1 MILALIG
8 NQNSGKTTLFNRL
21 TGARRQV
28 GNFPGVTVD
37 QALARSRQF
46 PDVEILDLPG
56 IYSLS
61 PYSSEER
68 ISRDALMSGRV
79 DGILNIVD
87 ATNLERNLY
96 LTLQLIDLGLPM
108 TLALNMMDE
117 VEQLGRSIDVAAL
130 EEALGIPV
138 IPIVASNGR
147 GVTEL
152 MRRAHETTQ
161 EKRRPLRP
169 DLCSGPVHRAL
180 HAIAAMIEDHAE
192 RCQVTP
198 RYAATKIIEGDEL
211 LLPRLG
217 LNENELDAC
226 EHIITEMERELGTDR
241 LAALADM
248 RYSFIQPMVAQ
259 VTQQHA
265 DRSEMSSRTARIDRV
280 LTHRI
285 LALPLFILIMSLIF
299 WISFGPI
306 GLSLSDGF
314 ADWIAGL
321 GQKTAAA
328 LTTAEVNPVV
338 VSLVEDGVFGG
349 VGSVLSFL
357 PMILLLFT
365 LLGLLEDSGYMAR
378 IAFFMDRLLQ
388 HIGLSGSSFVPM
400 LLGFGCTVPAVM
412 ATRTLPSRRDR
423 LLTVLLV
430 PFMSCSAKVPVY
442 ALLASVFFPRCQT
455 LVIVGLYALGMLL
468 AVASGLILRNTVFL
482 GDSIPFVLE
491 LPPYRFPSLQSVWRD
506 VAQRAKDFMTRAFTV
521 IFVVTLLIWFLETF
535 DPRLNVAGEGDSIL
549 AALGRLAAPLF
560 APLGFGDWRVV
571 SAVISGFS
579 AKEAVI
585 SALRVATSGMAG
597 GFEEALKSLLT
608 APAAFSLLVFVL
620 LYTPCSAAVAAM
632 AREIRIRF
640 SLPLI
645 VLFQTVYAWVIAFF
659 SYRFALYFADGL
671 YLRGIL
677 TLLLLVAAW
686 LGIFL
691 ASRRR
696 KPNSMNGKA
705 NGK

>member
-37 QALARSRQF
+37 QALGRSRRYA
-46 PDVEILDLPG
+46 DVEILDLPG

-68 ISRDALMSGRV
+68 ISRDALMSGSC

-117 VEQLGRSIDVAAL
+117 VEQMGRSIDVAAL

-138 IPIVASNGR
+138 VPIVASSGR
-147 GVTEL
+147 GVSEL
-152 MRRAHETTQ
+152 MRTARETTLEQ
-161 EKRRPLRP
+161 RRPLRP

-192 RCQVTP
+192 RCRLTP
-198 RYAATKIIEGDEL
+198 RYAATKVIEGDEL

-248 RYSFIQPMVAQ
+248 RYSFIQPTVAQ
-259 VTQQHA
+259 VTQEHA
-265 DRSEMSSRTARIDRV
+265 DRSQMSDRTARIDRV

-285 LALPLFILIMSLIF
+285 LALPLFLIIMALIF
-299 WISFGPI
+299 WISFGPV
-306 GLSLSDGF
+306 GLALSDGF
-314 ADWIAGL
+314 SDWIAAL
-321 GQKTAAA
+321 GAGSAAA
-328 LTTAEVNPVV
+328 LAAADINPVV

-349 VGSVLSFL
+349 VGSVLGFL

-442 ALLASVFFPRCQT
+442 ALMAAVFFPHCQT
-455 LVIVGLYALGMLL
+455 LVIVGLYLLGMLL

-506 VAQRAKDFMTRAFTV
+506 VSQRAKDFMTRAFTV
-521 IFVVTLLIWFLETF
+521 IFVVTLVIWFLETF
-535 DPRLNVAGEGDSIL
+535 DPRLNVAEEGESIL
-549 AALGRLAAPLF
+549 ASLGRLAAPFF

-571 SAVISGFS
+571 SAIISGFS

-585 SALRVATSGMAG
+585 SALRVATSGMTG
-597 GFEEALKSLLT
+597 SFETSLQTLLT
-608 APAAFSLLVFVL
+608 APAAFSLLIFVL

-632 AREIRIRF
+632 AREIQIRF

-645 VLFQTVYAWVIAFF
+645 VLFQTAYAWVIAFF
-659 SYRFALYFADGL
+659 GYRAALHFAAGL
-671 YLRGIL
+671 HLRGL
-677 TLLLLVAAW
+677 LVLLLVVAGW
-686 LGIFL
+686 LLLYL

-696 KPNSMNGKA
+696 KPAAVTVEANSS
-705 NGK
+705 

>member
-1 MILALIG
+1 MILALVG

-37 QALARSRQF
+37 QALGRSRRYA
-46 PDVEILDLPG
+46 DVEILDLPG

-68 ISRDALMSGRV
+68 ISRDALMSGRC

-117 VEQLGRSIDVAAL
+117 VEQQGRSIDVAAL
-130 EEALGIPV
+130 EESLGIPV
-138 IPIVASNGR
+138 VPIVANSGR

-152 MRRAHETTQ
+152 MRTAYETTLEQ
-161 EKRRPLRP
+161 RRPLRP

-180 HAIAAMIEDHAE
+180 HAIAALIEDHAE
-192 RCQVTP
+192 RCQLTP
-198 RYAATKIIEGDEL
+198 RYAATKVIEGDEL

-259 VTQQHA
+259 VTQLHA
-265 DRSEMSSRTARIDRV
+265 DRSQMSDRTARIDRV

-285 LALPLFILIMSLIF
+285 LALPLFLLIMALIF

-306 GLSLSDGF
+306 GLTLSDCF
-314 ADWIAGL
+314 ADAIAAL
-321 GQKTAAA
+321 GARTAEALTAAD
-328 LTTAEVNPVV
+328 VNPVV

-349 VGSVLSFL
+349 VGSVLGFL

-365 LLGLLEDSGYMAR
+365 LLGMLEDSGYMAR

-423 LLTVLLV
+423 LMTVLLV

-442 ALLASVFFPRCQT
+442 ALLASVFFPHCQT
-455 LVIVGLYALGMLL
+455 LIIVGLYILGMLL
-468 AVASGLILRNTVFL
+468 AVANGLILRNTVFL
-482 GDSIPFVLE
+482 GESIPFVLE
-491 LPPYRFPSLQSVWRD
+491 LPPYRFP
-506 VAQRAKDFMTRAFTV
+506 
-521 IFVVTLLIWFLETF
+521 
-535 DPRLNVAGEGDSIL
+535 L
-549 AALGRLAAPLF
+549 AAVGLARREA
-560 APLGFGDWRVV
+560 AGKGFHD
-571 SAVISGFS
+571 A
-579 AKEAVI
+579 
-585 SALRVATSGMAG
+585 
-597 GFEEALKSLLT
+597 
-608 APAAFSLLVFVL
+608 
-620 LYTPCSAAVAAM
+620 
-632 AREIRIRF
+632 
-640 SLPLI
+640 
-645 VLFQTVYAWVIAFF
+645 
-659 SYRFALYFADGL
+659 GL
-671 YLRGIL
+671 YGDLRRNPRD
-677 TLLLLVAAW
+677 LVPRN
-686 LGIFL
+686 L
-691 ASRRR
+691 
-696 KPNSMNGKA
+696 
-705 NGK
+705 